1 MKLIVCLDDQN
12 GMLFNNR
19 RLSKDSCLRKRLLEQ
34 VKDGNLWMNAYSAG
48 QFTEESDAV
57 RVCED
62 YLAKAGTEDFC
73 FLENAD
79 ICPYIDRVEQL
90 IVYRWNRLYP
100 SDTVFP
106 FDKSFVNWKKVSSFD
121 FPGSS
126 HEKLTE
132 EVYLP

>member
-12 GMLFNNR
+12 GILFNKR
-19 RLSKDSCLRKRLLEQ
+19 RLSMDSSLRKRLLEQ
-34 VKDGNLWMNAYSAG
+34 VKDGMLWMNAYSAG
-48 QFTEESDAV
+48 QFTEASDAV
-57 RVCED
+57 RIHED
-62 YLAKAGTEDFC
+62 YLEYAGTEDFC
-73 FLENAD
+73 FLENRD
-79 ICPYIDRVEQL
+79 IVPYAERVQQL

-106 FDKSFVNWKKVSSFD
+106 LEDLFSNWNKVSSMD
-121 FPGSS
+121 FPGNS